1 MRFWQKTA
9 LLPAFVFF
17 LLFYQ
22 GMPAKADTVYEKT
35 SAMQVKYQADWNHPP
50 FAYVENSS
58 LTGFD
63 IDLTSLIF
71 NSEEYD
77 LRFTDGF
84 WNCTYDLLR
93 NCKIDMC
100 GLLPIDEDKKND
112 IFFSEPVI
120 KCHISVYSSKQT
132 AGSGLVNL
140 KLSDLYDYRIGT
152 EGGQY
157 PEAVLEKELGIAPY
171 KTYNSLESALTAL
184 ENGEIDLLFDN
195 KESVDFVLEHKK
207 TGAQF
212 IEQLSNLYPAD
223 MAYGISRARPELVSQ
238 INGRLSQLK
247 KSGAFEELYVKYFNK
262 HSQYYYENIRNKN
275 ILSILLLVL
284 GLLIIFML
292 VRLHIKERNLKISYA
307 REHLLSRGIIDNA
320 RAIVIV
326 CEPDG
331 SVAMFNKFAQ
341 EITGLSLDSVKGKNI
356 NELSAFNEY
365 CDIGKLIS
373 ECLEK
378 GNCVQNVEKCI
389 MSSQGAKLNVLWNI
403 DTVRDTENKPV
414 SVAAIGIDITDRKNT
429 ELRLK
434 ESYQELEAV
443 HEELVH
449 KEIELKLQYD
459 DLNMHENELRRS
471 EERYR
476 LAVEGVNDGIWDWDG
491 RDGRLFMSKQS
502 RTIMGF
508 DDSHEYMTIEK
519 WFNVIAKEDQD
530 RFIRSLNKYVTEPQK
545 KHFQIEYR
553 ISTPENGVK
562 WIRTRGMA
570 IWDASGIPVRVAGSI
585 TDITEQRMTDEKIH
599 QLAYYDAMTGLPNR
613 TLLMDRFIVA
623 AAAAQRKQRRVAVFF
638 LDLDNF
644 KTINDT
650 IGHSFGD
657 QLLQRVGE
665 QLKCTLRKSD
675 TLARLGGDEFIML
688 QANVKNMEEVSH
700 LASRMLDIFKNP
712 WVLDKREFFV
722 TASIGISVYP
732 DDGSDLQ
739 ELMKNADAAMYRAKE
754 SGKNNFQIYTQ
765 ELNMRIMERM
775 KIENNLRRAAEK
787 DEFVIYYQ
795 PMIELSTGRVTC
807 VEALIR
813 WANPVI
819 GWVMPDS
826 FIHIAEEIGLIGK
839 IGEWVLRT
847 ACRQLSKWHEE
858 GYENLRVAVN
868 LSARQF
874 QQTDLVDSVR
884 EILNESNV
892 KAEWLELEIT
902 EGLAMHDLEHTIAIL
917 GQLREMGVGISLD
930 DFGKGYSSLNY
941 LKVLPISNLKIDKTF
956 IHGFNSSSNQ
966 TKIARAL
973 ISLAHNMNLSVT
985 AEGVENA
992 SQLEFLIKEG
1002 CDIAQGYYFSKPV
1015 QPCEIELDSYDTS
1028 FKRTS

>member
-1 MRFWQKTA
+1 MRSWLKIA
-9 LLPAFVFF
+9 LFPVFIFFLFFAQNLPATAETPDEESSIV
-17 LLFYQ
+17 
-22 GMPAKADTVYEKT
+22 P
-35 SAMQVKYQADWNHPP
+35 VKYQADWNSPP
-50 FAYVENSS
+50 FAYVENNS

-63 IDLTSLIF
+63 IDLIRLIF
-71 NSEEYD
+71 NPESYD
-77 LRFTDGF
+77 LSFSDGY
-84 WNCTYDLLR
+84 WNYTYELLK
-93 NCKIDMC
+93 NCDVDTC
-100 GLLPIDEDKKND
+100 GILPVDTDKKND
-112 IFFSEPVI
+112 IFFSAPVL
-120 KCHISVYSSKQT
+120 KSYISVYSPKS
-132 AGSGLVNL
+132 AAVESGL
-140 KLSDLYDYRIGT
+140 KISDLPHYTIGT
-152 EGGQY
+152 GKGMYAESI
-157 PEAVLEKELGIAPY
+157 LKKELGITPY
-171 KTYNSLESALTAL
+171 KTYDSIETAVTAL
-184 ENGEIDLLFDN
+184 QNGEIDLLFENQDVVN
-195 KESVDFVLEHKK
+195 HLLVKKNIGSDFSIL
-207 TGAQF
+207 
-212 IEQLSNLYPAD
+212 LSDLYPFD
-223 MAYGISRARPELVSQ
+223 MAYGVSKARPELVAR
-238 INGRLSQLK
+238 IDERLSKLK
-247 KSGAFEELYVKYFNK
+247 KSGTYEELYVKHFNK
-262 HSQYYYENIRNKN
+262 HSQYYYENARSKT
-275 ILSILLLVL
+275 ILSVLLSAFAALLVFL
-284 GLLIIFML
+284 L
-292 VRLHIKERNLKISYA
+292 VRLYLRRRKIRSRYEMEQA
-307 REHLLSRGIIDNA
+307 LSKGIIDNA
-320 RAIVIV
+320 KTIIIV
-326 CEPDG
+326 CSLEG
-331 SVAMFNKFAQ
+331 SIEIFNKFAQ
-341 EITGLSLDSVKGKNI
+341 EITGCSFDSVKGRRI
-356 NELSAFNEY
+356 NEFPALSKFS
-365 CDIGKLIS
+365 DIGKLML
-373 ECLEK
+373 ECLVRGSSLQNIEK
-378 GNCVQNVEKCI
+378 SVISAENSKV
-389 MSSQGAKLNVLWNI
+389 NVLWNI
-403 DTVRDTENKPV
+403 DVIKDNENKPLNI
-414 SVAAIGIDITDRKNT
+414 VAMGIDITDRKNT
-429 ELRLK
+429 ELKLT

-491 RDGRLFMSKQS
+491 RDGKLFMSKQS

-508 DDSHEYMTIEK
+508 DNTQEYMTIEK

-530 RFIRSLNKYVTEPQK
+530 RFIRSLNRYVTEPQK

-553 ISTPENGVK
+553 ISAPENGVK

-570 IWDASGIPVRVAGSI
+570 IWDDSGIPVRVAGSI
-585 TDITEQRMTDEKIH
+585 TDITEQRLTDEKVH
-599 QLAYYDAMTGLPNR
+599 QLAYYDSLTGLPNR

-657 QLLQRVGE
+657 QLLQKVGE
-665 QLKCTLRKSD
+665 QLRCTLRRSD

-688 QANVKNMEEVSH
+688 QANIKDMEEVSH

-712 WVLDKREFFV
+712 WTLDEREFFV

-775 KIENNLRRAAEK
+775 EIENNLRRASDK

-813 WANPVI
+813 WANPAI

-839 IGEWVLRT
+839 IGEWVLRS
-847 ACRQLSKWHEE
+847 ACRQLYKWHEQ
-858 GYENLRVAVN
+858 GYFDLRMAVN

-874 QQTDLVDSVR
+874 QQNDLVSTVR
-884 EILNESNV
+884 GIIEETGIN
-892 KAEWLELEIT
+892 AEWLELEIT

-917 GQLREMGVGISLD
+917 GQLKEMGIGVSLD

-941 LKVLPISNLKIDKTF
+941 LKILPISNLKIDKTF

-973 ISLAHNMNLSVT
+973 ISLAHNMNLTVT

-992 SQLEFLIKEG
+992 TQLEFLLKEG
-1002 CDIAQGYYFSKPV
+1002 CDTAQGYYFSKPM
-1015 QPCEIELDSYDTS
+1015 QACDLELVSYETDLE
-1028 FKRTS
+1028 RTS